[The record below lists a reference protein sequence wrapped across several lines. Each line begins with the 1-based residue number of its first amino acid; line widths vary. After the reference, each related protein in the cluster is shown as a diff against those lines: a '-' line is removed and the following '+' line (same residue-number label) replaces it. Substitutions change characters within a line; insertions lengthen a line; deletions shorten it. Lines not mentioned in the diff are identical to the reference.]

1 MPEGKMTLTS
11 IGGGA
16 MAELFENELQAVLKN
31 IRDPNSDV
39 KKNSKITIEIT
50 LKPMESRAGAEM
62 KYSVKSQKA
71 PTRVRESSVIF
82 GVDNGLFICKE
93 IGNQIP
99 GQLGMNVT
107 PIQKEA

>member
-1 MPEGKMTLTS
+1 MAEPKMTLMT

-16 MAELFENELQAVLKN
+16 LAELFENELQGVLKN

-39 KKNSKITIEIT
+39 KKSSKVTIEIT
-50 LKPMESRAGAEM
+50 ITPMEDRGSAAM
-62 KYSVKSQKA
+62 KYVVKSSKA
-71 PTRVRESSVIF
+71 PARVRQSNVVF

-99 GQLGMNVT
+99 GQIGMVT
-107 PIQKEA
+107 SIK